1 MISDMNTYN
10 IKLLGKNVEFLI
22 QVSIQCLVIFSR
34 NMLAQIRFFHLNLE
48 ISDYAHYFLH
58 LVIASFI
65 SRYFQYALELLSYS
79 YVLVVLKTVAHC
91 LSFFDLSVSSLYYLQ
106 VDHFYYLILK
116 TFLECGNRK

>member
-48 ISDYAHYFLH
+48 ISGYAHYFLH
-58 LVIASFI
+58 LGIASFI
-65 SRYFQYALELLSYS
+65 SRYFQYALELLFYS
-79 YVLVVLKTVAHC
+79 YALVLLKMVAHC
-91 LSFFDLSVSSLYYLQ
+91 LSSYDLSVSFLYYLQ
-106 VDHFYYLILK
+106 VDHFYSPILK
-116 TFLECGNRK
+116 MFLKCGNRK